1 MAEANKIGLAPLGLR
16 LQSLYRKLVELNGGP
31 DAGEC
36 LACHC
41 DSAELVTLL
50 ESIGLDP
57 KEVEAEVQKIA
68 YDFKF
73 VQADE
78 FWRSGR
84 LSSVPG
90 RCGDGAYLTW
100 FIAACYAVM
109 SRQESR

>member
-1 MAEANKIGLAPLGLR
+1 MAEANKYGLAPLGLR
-16 LQSLYRKLVELNGGP
+16 LQGLYRKLIELNGGP
-31 DAGEC
+31 DASEC

-50 ESIGLDP
+50 ESVGLDP

-68 YDFKF
+68 YDFAF
-73 VQADE
+73 MPRGEREHRGV
-78 FWRSGR
+78 